1 MDSSLFQ
8 KLSHYKNSKYQDS
21 SSDEEIDIIWEDYK
35 FQIRLMCLCIHRYT
49 HTYRYAC
56 TLTEWLK

>member
-8 KLSHYKNSKYQDS
+8 KLSCYKNSKYQDS
-21 SSDEEIDIIWEDYK
+21 SSDEEIDIIWEDYR
-35 FQIRLMCLCIHRYT
+35 FQIRLVCVCIHRYT
-49 HTYRYAC
+49 HTYRYTC